1 VTTQERPRKRTGRR
15 RTRWPWLAL
24 AAACAV
30 LAAAVLP
37 GRLFGGGR
45 GEQLDRSV
53 FDRQDLIYGAQIGAW
68 DLDGGLV
75 TTDPTAG
82 RRVVDAGIRVI
93 RWGVWKRF
101 DVLGQGGDGTM
112 TLAQFDHAVD
122 GIRRLDAIPLIELPP
137 VWDQQCDG
145 AADAWNPAW
154 LEAIVRHAGDRVQL
168 YEFANEPDHYCG
180 WDGAR
185 YAAEWIRTVPRLKRL
200 ARSLGFEIYVGGPAT
215 ANTDPDALRT
225 VQRFLIDVR
234 AAYDRGGDRDVVPDF
249 VSTHT
254 YPNRATRPTLADV
267 LDQVG
272 EWGRIYDQLRAA
284 VDQAFAGAADR
295 QGRPLGPQ
303 IRLADSEYNFT
314 TDPRDPRASDH
325 AFVRR
330 YQLAMLAMLRDHHLW
345 LGVEFTIASH
355 GGGALDLLG
364 RDGSPTPLYDAF
376 AAVSRADPSNRHR

>member
-30 LAAAVLP
+30 LATAVLP

-45 GEQLDRSV
+45 GERLDRSV

-68 DLDGGLV
+68 DLDGLV
-75 TTDPTAG
+75 TTDPAAG

-168 YEFANEPDHYCG
+168 YEFANERDHYCG
-180 WDGAR
+180 WDGPGTPPSGSGPSRGSSGWPA
-185 YAAEWIRTVPRLKRL
+185 PSGS
-200 ARSLGFEIYVGGPAT
+200 RSTSE
-215 ANTDPDALRT
+215 
-225 VQRFLIDVR
+225 
-234 AAYDRGGDRDVVPDF
+234 
-249 VSTHT
+249 
-254 YPNRATRPTLADV
+254 
-267 LDQVG
+267 
-272 EWGRIYDQLRAA
+272 
-284 VDQAFAGAADR
+284 
-295 QGRPLGPQ
+295 GRPP
-303 IRLADSEYNFT
+303 
-314 TDPRDPRASDH
+314 
-325 AFVRR
+325 
-330 YQLAMLAMLRDHHLW
+330 
-345 LGVEFTIASH
+345 
-355 GGGALDLLG
+355 
-364 RDGSPTPLYDAF
+364 PTPTRTR
-376 AAVSRADPSNRHR
+376 SGPSSGS